1 MKTITSRAASGF
13 AASAI
18 ALACQSAFAQSS
30 VTLYGV
36 ADVSVRYLTN
46 ANANNDGKVFMTN
59 GAVTNSRFGLKGTEE
74 LGGGLKAVFRLESGV
89 ELQNGQY
96 SDSQRQFNRA
106 AYVGLANQY
115 GAVTLGRQKT
125 PLFDMLGD
133 VYDPLTVGNY
143 FENAWLPVASARA
156 SMRTTRSS
164 TPARS
169 AASRSAR
176 CTRSAPTPRRR
187 ARAASPARCRAIW
200 ARATCTASPR
210 RTRSGRFPS
219 TAAISRTATTPATS
233 RRSGTPTWS
242 MPSGRQKCTSAIC
255 IRPMTRASWTA
266 MLAQRLVAGVDI
278 LKGSGRRD
286 DGPFGGVTWQ
296 VTPALLLTGAFYY
309 DHMKNAAIGGGAT
322 GSGNRYT
329 GVALQEY
336 ALSKRTEVYGT
347 VDFNKVTGAGVV
359 ELPGRSNQTGVSV
372 GLRTCSDAPG
382 AGVDFASPASKTG
395 DDHARYG
402 TS

>member
-1 MKTITSRAASGF
+1 MKTITSRAASAF

-96 SDSQRQFNRA
+96 SDTQRQFNRA

-143 FENAWLPVASARA
+143 FENAWLPVALGAGLYADNAVKYTGTFGGLTLGAMYSFG
-156 SMRTTRSS
+156 TNS
-164 TPARS
+164 T
-169 AASRSAR
+169 
-176 CTRSAPTPRRR
+176 
-187 ARAASPARCRAIW
+187 
-200 ARATCTASPR
+200 ATGAGGFSGQVPGHMGAGNMYGFTASYTVGPL
-210 RTRSGRFPS
+210 SIDGGYQQNSDNASNKQKIWNANVVYAIGPAKVYVGYLHS
-219 TAAISRTATTPATS
+219 TDDTGFVDSV
-233 RRSGTPTWS
+233 
-242 MPSGRQKCTSAIC
+242 
-255 IRPMTRASWTA
+255 
-266 MLAQRLVAGVDI
+266 LAQRNLVAGVDI

-329 GVALQEY
+329 GVALAEY

-372 GLRTCSDAPG
+372 GLRNL
-382 AGVDFASPASKTG
+382 F
-395 DDHARYG
+395 
-402 TS
+402 